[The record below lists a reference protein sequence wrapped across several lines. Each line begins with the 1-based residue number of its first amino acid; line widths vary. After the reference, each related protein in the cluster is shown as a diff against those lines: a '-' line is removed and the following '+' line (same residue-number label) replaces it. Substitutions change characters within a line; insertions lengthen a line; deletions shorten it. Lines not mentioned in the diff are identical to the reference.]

1 LVFASTQVV
10 VKVALVTE
18 FYYPH
23 LGGVTEHVHHLAR
36 YLTARGHGVRVVTNH
51 VAEAPRRA
59 DLETVIVPEGS
70 FDVVRVG
77 RGLPI
82 DSNGSQS
89 RVTVGFGLERKM
101 RAALEGV
108 DLVHVQSP
116 LFPMLPYL
124 ALKVARRRGI
134 PTVGTFHTNFDG
146 SPALRAFGPVIRQY
160 SRAIDRGIA
169 VSESAGRAISD
180 FLVEPPVVI
189 PNGVDVRVWAGG
201 VRRPEL
207 EGTRNIVFLGRLDP
221 RNDVDLLLRA
231 FYKIARA
238 LPDTR
243 LVLVGDGPRRAA
255 YEASVPAA
263 LVSRVVFAGSHASV
277 EARASYLASADVM
290 AFTARIVSHPMAL
303 IEGLAAGR
311 PVVAYDIEGV
321 RELVTDGREGY
332 KVPVGDVD
340 GLAAALTKLLSD
352 DAHRRVM
359 ERLARARAAAFDWS
373 IVAGRI
379 EQVYAELVQGELLPA
394 VEAGAP
400 VLAVPAVVAPAMGV
414 APDELA
420 DSARSQEAFG

>member
-1 LVFASTQVV
+1 M
-10 VKVALVTE
+10 KVALVTE

-23 LGGVTEHVHHLAR
+23 LGGVTEHVYHLAR

-70 FDVVRVG
+70 FDVVRIG
-77 RGLPI
+77 RGMPI
-82 DSNGSQS
+82 ESNGSQS

-124 ALKVARRRGI
+124 ALKVARRRGV

-146 SPALRAFGPVIRQY
+146 SAALRAFGPVIRSY

-169 VSESAGRAISD
+169 VSASAGRAVAD
-180 FLVEPPVVI
+180 FLAAPPAII
-189 PNGVDVRVWAGG
+189 PNGVDVAAWSAGEA
-201 VRRPEL
+201 RPEL
-207 EGTRNIVFLGRLDP
+207 EGPHNIAFLGRLDP
-221 RNDVDLLLRA
+221 RNDVEVVLAA
-231 FYKIARA
+231 FTRVAGV
-238 LPDTR
+238 LPDAR
-243 LVLVGDGPRRAA
+243 LILVGDGPRRSD
-255 YEASVPAA
+255 YEASVPRA
-263 LVSRVVFAGSHASV
+263 LVGRVVFTGSQASV
-277 EARASYLASADVM
+277 EARAAYLASAAVM

-303 IEGLAAGR
+303 IEGMASGR

-332 KVPVGDVD
+332 KVPVGEVGPLTD
-340 GLAAALTKLLSD
+340 ALLNVLED

-359 ERLARARAAAFDWS
+359 ARLARARAAAFDWS
-373 IVAGRI
+373 VVARRI
-379 EQVYAELVQGELLPA
+379 EVVYNELTGERPLDDL
-394 VEAGAP
+394 
-400 VLAVPAVVAPAMGV
+400 
-414 APDELA
+414 DEVRVGDA
-420 DSARSQEAFG
+420 AHPMQKAFA